1 MATHPTPDRPDS
13 AIGEHAGA
21 RKQLETEY
29 AVIGLN
35 RLGASL
41 ARRLEAM
48 GRTVLGIDENMGR
61 VQEMAGAIT
70 RAVAPDAT
78 DEDALREID
87 ITAFHTVI
95 VAVENDFEGATLITA
110 SLKKM
115 GIPMAI
121 RQANTNRH
129 RDLLLRVGADRVI
142 LPYEDSGERLAEELV
157 NPGMLERMRLE
168 PDQSLVKV
176 LCPESLVGKAAADQD
191 ARHVTLV
198 LILRGDDR
206 ILAPDA
212 STRIAAGDVLFIAGD
227 SRPLRSLLEAA

>member
-1 MATHPTPDRPDS
+1 V
-13 AIGEHAGA
+13 A
-21 RKQLETEY
+21 RKQIETEY

-48 GRTVLGIDENMGR
+48 GRTVVGIDENMGR
-61 VQEMAGAIT
+61 VQELADEIT
-70 RAVAPDAT
+70 RAVALDAT

-87 ITAFHTVI
+87 ITAFQTVI

-115 GIPMAI
+115 GIPMVI
-121 RQANTNRH
+121 SQANTNRH
-129 RDLLLRVGADRVI
+129 RDVLLRVGADQVI

-157 NPGMLERMRLE
+157 NPGMLERMSLGA
-168 PDQSLVKV
+168 DQSLVKV
-176 LCPESLVGKAAADQD
+176 ICPDGLVGKATADLD

-198 LILRGDDR
+198 LILRGEEL

-212 STRIAAGDVLFIAGD
+212 STRIAAGDVLFVAGE
-227 SRPLRSLLEAA
+227 SRPLRNLLETT